1 MAFSLAAT
9 GSRRRLLPI
18 PGCGRTMQQAQVE
31 KQEGGE
37 RLPLPLDYT
46 DLNSGELNS
55 QATPGG
61 MAQVTGYRLKFDPA
75 DTSQG
80 IFFAAGGSA
89 TRVSIVGKNNP
100 SELMFLVPASLAPGD
115 YTLEIRSTIGNS
127 TLYTGCWPR
136 RSASAKLNFPPPQ
149 LNRQAHS
156 GRIRRK
162 WEPDPELLSDSSLL
176 PGQ

>member
-1 MAFSLAAT
+1 MILVYQDT
-9 GSRRRLLPI
+9 L
-18 PGCGRTMQQAQVE
+18 QQAQVE

-37 RLPLPLDYT
+37 RLPRPLDYT

-80 IFFAAGGSA
+80 IFFVNGSA

-115 YTLEIRSTIGNS
+115 
-127 TLYTGCWPR
+127 
-136 RSASAKLNFPPPQ
+136 
-149 LNRQAHS
+149 
-156 GRIRRK
+156 
-162 WEPDPELLSDSSLL
+162 
-176 PGQ
+176 

>member
-1 MAFSLAAT
+1 MLSWFIRHPDNTINPSQIQFYRETVILVYQDT
-9 GSRRRLLPI
+9 L
-18 PGCGRTMQQAQVE
+18 QQAQVE

-37 RLPLPLDYT
+37 CLPRPLDYT

-61 MAQVTGYRLKFDPA
+61 MAQVTGYRLKFDPT

-80 IFFAAGGSA
+80 IFFVNGSA

-115 YTLEIRSTIGNS
+115 
-127 TLYTGCWPR
+127 
-136 RSASAKLNFPPPQ
+136 
-149 LNRQAHS
+149 
-156 GRIRRK
+156 
-162 WEPDPELLSDSSLL
+162 
-176 PGQ
+176 